1 MVQIEVAELL
11 AEPSSFFRC
20 RDAPLIATGRVLPRI
35 HLGDA
40 ANTFQHIRLTPQHQ
54 SLKRPDALQIAG
66 S

>member
-1 MVQIEVAELL
+1 MVQIELAESF

-20 RDAPLIATGRVLPRI
+20 RHDHLIDTGRVLPRI

-40 ANTFQHIRLTPQHQ
+40 TNAFEHIRLTPQHQ
-54 SLKRPDALQIAG
+54 SLKRPDALQIAC